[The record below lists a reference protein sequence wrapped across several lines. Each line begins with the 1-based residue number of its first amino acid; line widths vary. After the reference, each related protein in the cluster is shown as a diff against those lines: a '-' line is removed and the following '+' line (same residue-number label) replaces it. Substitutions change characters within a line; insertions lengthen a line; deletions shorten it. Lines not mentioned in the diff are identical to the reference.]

1 MTTEEQL
8 INITKSA
15 RAIRN
20 ALSVLEAAGLDARVC
35 IFEFRELLEKAET
48 YIPAGYPEAYRIR
61 SVPLSITEHLTEDRD
76 MTCANLHSPS
86 SNGRIYTL
94 TKGQRAVL
102 RERYGMTPTKEV
114 VVTEIAVWPAA
125 PTCVQHILV
134 RSTEHVPDSRHH
146 VLNAATITDW
156 VAFCTAARAIDEAE
170 VDVDEDTPRTK
181 KQQSAAAERQR
192 FQDLLSQY
200 T

>member
-15 RAIRN
+15 RGIRN
-20 ALSVLEAAGLDARVC
+20 AISVLESAGLDTSEVSA
-35 IFEFRELLEKAET
+35 EFHGLLHSAES
-48 YIPAGYPEAYRIR
+48 YVPANYPEAYRVR

-181 KQQSAAAERQR
+181 KQQTAAAERQR